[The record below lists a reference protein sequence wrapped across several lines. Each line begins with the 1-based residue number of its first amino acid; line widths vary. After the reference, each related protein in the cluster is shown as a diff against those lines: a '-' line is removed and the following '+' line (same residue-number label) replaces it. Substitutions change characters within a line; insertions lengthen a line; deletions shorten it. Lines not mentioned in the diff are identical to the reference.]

1 MLTILIA
8 QLPKHSYFRAVEK
21 QVNTSNLT
29 GMRNSF
35 FLLLLF
41 AASTAYTNAQHTN
54 FNTQSNWALNKKEIL
69 FGFGGTQFLGDLGGR
84 DQIGTDY
91 SLADIDWASTS
102 LGGMVGYR
110 FRFHPRWATSTTL
123 NIGMVRGDD
132 ALTNEI
138 VRQSRNLHFRSM
150 FYELQQRIE
159 IIILANEKFGNRYGL
174 GGHSRKMK
182 NRNEQIYLFTGVGV
196 NYYNP
201 KARFQGEWVALRPLG
216 TEGQGSG
223 ETFTVYNGDG
233 TQDYVAPDRYL
244 PVTATIP
251 FGVGMRMGIGRMWR
265 LGIEATYIK
274 TFTDYMD
281 DVSGYYADPAYIAAA
296 TQGDA
301 NAAVYLAN
309 PATDNTAW
317 FAPGQQRGDAQND
330 AFYTVNIV
338 VARNL
343 TYKDYAKSRRMNRW
357 RGRYKF

>member
-8 QLPKHSYFRAVEK
+8 QLQKHSYFRSVEK

-29 GMRNSF
+29 RMRNSF

-41 AASTAYTNAQHTN
+41 AASASYSTAQHTN

-84 DQIGTDY
+84 DKIGTDY
-91 SLADIDWASTS
+91 SLADIDWPSTS
-102 LGGMVGYR
+102 LGGMIGYR

-150 FYELQQRIE
+150 FFELQQRIE
-159 IIILANEKFGNRYGL
+159 VILLANEKFGNRYGL
-174 GGHSRKMK
+174 GGHRRKMK
-182 NRNEQIYLFTGVGV
+182 NRNEQVYVFTGVGV
-196 NYYNP
+196 NYFNP
-201 KARFQGEWVALRPLG
+201 KARYNGSWVALRPLH
-216 TEGQGSG
+216 TEGQGLP
-223 ETFTVYNGDG
+223 DG
-233 TQDYVAPDRYL
+233 PSEVL
-244 PVTATIP
+244 GVTATIP
-251 FGVGMRMGIGRMWR
+251 FGIGARMGIGRMWR
-265 LGIEATYIK
+265 IGIEATYIK

-281 DVSGYYADPAYIAAA
+281 DVSGTYYDRTILLNEFGEQSAY
-296 TQGDA
+296 
-301 NAAVYLAN
+301 LSN
-309 PATDNTAW
+309 PAEQNTAW
-317 FAPGQQRGDAQND
+317 FGATQQRGDDQND

-338 VARNL
+338 VARNI